1 MWLINTTTLE
11 LESFQGCP
19 ADSYAILS
27 HTWGTDAQEL
37 AFDEFKAGEGRQKDG
52 FWKIQKCC
60 QQAREDDL
68 KYAWVDTCC
77 IDKRSSTELTE
88 AINSMFT
95 WYARAKVCYVYLA
108 DVLQFDPLH
117 GNQDTGSFVG
127 SRWFERGWTLQ
138 ELIAPRNLSFY
149 TGDWVLIGD
158 KNELTEPLLV
168 ATGIRADVLTQEKSF
183 RDCPVAQRMSWASKR
198 KTAREEDIAY
208 CLLGLFGVNMPLLYG
223 ESSQAFIRLQE
234 TIIQE
239 TDDETIF
246 AWAGVDEGG
255 SGLLAPSPA
264 NFAQSAD
271 MELIKRHEER
281 AIYEKTNRGLR
292 IEIMML
298 PCEMNTYVV
307 PLQCERRQ
315 ANSGAQQVAIFLC
328 KTITNNQY
336 RRVPVHGKC
345 MDEWRNWQTSRAT
358 SSTIFVPNSAHNV
371 QLAPHAGLPIIC
383 VKSNIYAWQFPKA
396 SSHRFPHESPEDWT
410 AARTNQAEFWHRFA
424 ASEPHMIHRREV
436 GESALNQPL
445 PGLTV
450 REDLERQ
457 STTGYGAGDFRW
469 LPKKVRQAIQFQSH
483 HLDTSVL
490 IAFTRSGAWQ
500 GAFYYYLELGFNP
513 DFKPVCILHST
524 KTLGSAP
531 LWIMGE
537 DKLLTGSVRFDLPVC
552 DSFWEEG
559 GTSRWSPMIYGGEG
573 SLQKPLKATGNS
585 RDELEICV
593 NTGGLS
599 SDSGRVNVRVDL
611 RPSSGLEWELV
622 FREEYLRTLLI
633 DGPQPYIREDTV
645 NLVKKIL
652 IYTPVVSF
660 ILRLIGGRAHL
671 VIGGVILS
679 FMLNLSFPAR
689 VGLCA
694 LITIWPTVAVYL
706 VWKMP
711 TIIKWWV
718 ADRRHTDMYVQ
729 INGGEKEKIT

>member
-19 ADSYAILS
+19 ADTYAILS

-183 RDCPVAQRMSWASKR
+183 RDCSVAQRMSWASKR

-281 AIYEKTNRGLR
+281 ALYEKTNRGLR

-328 KTITNNQY
+328 KTITNNQH
-336 RRVPVHGKC
+336 RRIPLHGKC
-345 MDEWRNWQTSRAT
+345 MDEYRNWQTSKAM

-371 QLAPHAGLPIIC
+371 ELAPHAGFPIIR
-383 VKSNIYAWQFPKA
+383 VKSNLQAWQFPKA
-396 SSHRFPHESPEDWT
+396 SSHQLPHESLEDWT
-410 AARTNQAEFWHRFA
+410 AVCNNPAEFWPRFA
-424 ASEPHMIHRREV
+424 ASEPDMIRRQEV
-436 GESALNQPL
+436 GESARNQPL
-445 PGLTV
+445 PGLAV
-450 REDLERQ
+450 REDMEAQ
-457 STTGYGAGDFRW
+457 PESTEHYIATGPRSLAFRW
-469 LPKKVRQAIQFQSH
+469 TPKKVQRAVQFRSH
-483 HLDTSVL
+483 HLETGIL
-490 IAFTRSGAWQ
+490 IAFARSGS
-500 GAFYYYLELGFNP
+500 FYHCLELGFDP
-513 DFKPVCILHST
+513 DFKPVCILHAT
-524 KTLGSAP
+524 ETIGNTP
-531 LWIMGE
+531 LQLVDMTRGRR
-537 DKLLTGSVRFDLPVC
+537 GYSFPLPVR
-552 DSFWEEG
+552 DSFWVG
-559 GTSRWSPMIYGGEG
+559 SRSLPWSPEVHSSWYPK
-573 SLQKPLKATGNS
+573 SWTATGNS
-585 RDELEICV
+585 QDRLRITVTDEE
-593 NTGGLS
+593 S
-599 SDSGRVNVRVDL
+599 PQFGRIDVRVAL
-611 RPSSGLEWELV
+611 RHLDGLVWELS
-622 FREEYLRTLLI
+622 FEEECLREY
-633 DGPQPYIREDTV
+633 
-645 NLVKKIL
+645 
-652 IYTPVVSF
+652 
-660 ILRLIGGRAHL
+660 GRAKTIVNRVKRSAPFMIPILLTLILGAGACFVPALFPGFFLSLMLDDHL
-671 VIGGVILS
+671 SAGLGLFASIAIASVIEVKLGWE
-679 FMLNLSFPAR
+679 MLRF
-689 VGLCA
+689 
-694 LITIWPTVAVYL
+694 I
-706 VWKMP
+706 
-711 TIIKWWV
+711 
-718 ADRRHTDMYVQ
+718 RRCWRRKRHAHMYVQ
-729 INGGEKEKIT
+729 INDGKKEKIT